1 MQTELR
7 QLEQLTNAAI
17 DKYKRDNRQ
26 MQMQMHQST
35 NANATIDNCK
45 RDNRQMQTQQFRQ
58 MQTPIGKLKRKL

>member
-26 MQMQMHQST
+26 MQ
-35 NANATIDNCK
+35 
-45 RDNRQMQTQQFRQ
+45 TQQFRQ
-58 MQTPIGKLKRKL
+58 MQTPIGKLKRKLWQENNSNTKANIQI